1 MKNNNV
7 WKYTLPHNGI
17 SSTMRRIAACLLAVA
32 LVTVPVPMAMA
43 AGEESSV
50 EQVLLY
56 EATPETAATPLPTE
70 EPLPAELPFPSE
82 EPLPTEEPLVVAMPL
97 PTAEPF
103 STDAAPME
111 TATPEQAVP
120 APQEIPAPETA
131 NAEEGIPLDSA
142 HFPDAAFLNSIRKVD
157 TDGNGVL
164 SPAECEAVTS
174 LDVRNKG
181 ITSLEGVG
189 CFTRLTY
196 LNCIGNSLVSL
207 PLEQLPGLTNLLCNE
222 NQLTALDLSQVPSL
236 RVLHCHDNR
245 LASLDVSP
253 LAQLQE
259 LACGD
264 NLFTTLDV
272 SQNKSLTYLLYLGGP
287 LQTLT
292 LSGNDA
298 LLDLWCS
305 YSQVSQLDLAQA
317 PNLEQLGI
325 ERSDLTYLD
334 LSSNEKLA
342 NVMAGN
348 NLLLAVHMG
357 SAAPAIML
365 DGQRPVTVQL
375 AAGQTTYDLTELGV
389 PVSVDCI
396 SDVTGAQL
404 TGSVLSGLQDGSVV
418 TYRYTD
424 GTADFTATLQFEV
437 SNGWVEPL
445 TLEDWTFGQ
454 PANSPHA
461 QAEYGQPL
469 YSYSATA
476 DGTFTDQMPDQA
488 GTWYVKAVVPPSDG
502 HAGLTAVTE
511 FHILKAQPPYTVPAG
526 LTAVYGSTLAE
537 VDPGTGFTWQT
548 PDQKVGDVGTRT
560 FAANYRPADQ
570 QNYTNVDGVIIPLQI
585 TPKSASQLWI
595 SPVTNEQEAAALTV
609 KDGTGIL
616 QQGKD
621 YTVTR
626 QEQNGQVTLTLT
638 FQGNYVGEVL
648 RSYSVPVLPEE
659 TEEPTSQPP
668 SPTKENTTAA
678 QPVPQGTPA
687 PMAAQPLFTDA
698 LASMPVLN
706 EALPG
711 ITGSKPAAM
720 VPVPAYSENASGPSE
735 TVPPAAAPAAATT
748 NTTPETASPETAA
761 TDGTGA
767 ETVPHHYS
775 FIEWLWGLVLLL
787 LLLLLLLYLLWN
799 RKRKPSGNGQADSH
813 TDSD

>member
-17 SSTMRRIAACLLAVA
+17 SSAMRRIAACLLAVA

-43 AGEESSV
+43 AGEEASV
-50 EQVLLY
+50 EQALLY
-56 EATPETAATPLPTE
+56 AATPETAATPLPTE
-70 EPLPAELPFPSE
+70 QPLPAEPPLPSE
-82 EPLPTEEPLVVAMPL
+82 EPLPTEQPVVEEEQLPTEEPLPMEVAPL
-97 PTAEPF
+97 
-103 STDAAPME
+103 E
-111 TATPEQAVP
+111 TATPEQA
-120 APQEIPAPETA
+120 APVLENLAAPEPA
-131 NAEEGIPLDSA
+131 NAEEEIPLDNA

-157 TDGNGVL
+157 ADGNGVL
-164 SPAECEAVTS
+164 SRAECEAVTR
-174 LDVRNKG
+174 LDIRNKG
-181 ITSLEGVG
+181 ITSLEGIG

-196 LNCIGNSLVSL
+196 LNCIGNSLTSL
-207 PLEQLPGLTNLLCNE
+207 PLEQLPGLTSLLCNE
-222 NQLTALDLSQVPSL
+222 NQLTDLDLSQVPSL
-236 RVLHCHDNR
+236 QLLHCHDNR

-305 YSQVSQLDLAQA
+305 YSQVSRLDLAQA

-325 ERSDLTYLD
+325 DRSDFTYLD
-334 LSSNEKLA
+334 LSNNTKLT

-357 SAAPAIML
+357 SASPAITL

-389 PVSVDCI
+389 PVSAECI
-396 SDVTGAQL
+396 SEVTGAQL

-437 SNGWVEPL
+437 TNGWVEPL

-560 FAANYRPADQ
+560 FAADYRPADQ
-570 QNYTNVDGVIIPLQI
+570 QNYTNVNGVVIPLQI
-585 TPKSASQLWI
+585 TPKSASQLWV

-609 KDGTGIL
+609 KDGTEIL

-648 RSYSVPVLPEE
+648 RSYSVPVLPEA
-659 TEEPTSQPP
+659 TEEPSSTGTG
-668 SPTKENTTAA
+668 SPTQNTPVVQA
-678 QPVPQGTPA
+678 VPQKTPA
-687 PMAAQPLFTDA
+687 PAVSQPVFTNT
-698 LASMPVLN
+698 LTSVPTLN
-706 EALPG
+706 EVLPE
-711 ITGSKPAAM
+711 ITGSKPIAM
-720 VPVPAYSENASGPSE
+720 VPAPVYSENISGTSE
-735 TVPPAAAPAAATT
+735 TVPLTAAPAATTT
-748 NTTPETASPETAA
+748 NATPETASPETAA
-761 TDGTGA
+761 TSIDGEEA
-767 ETVPHHYS
+767 APHHDN
-775 FIEWLWGLVLLL
+775 FAEWLWGLVLLL

-799 RKRKPSGNGQADSH
+799 RKRNPSGNGKEDSH